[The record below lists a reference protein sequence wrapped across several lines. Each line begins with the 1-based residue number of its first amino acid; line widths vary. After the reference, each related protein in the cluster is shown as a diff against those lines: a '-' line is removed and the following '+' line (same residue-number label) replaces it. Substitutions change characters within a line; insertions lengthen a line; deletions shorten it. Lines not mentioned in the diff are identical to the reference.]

1 MRLEKDMQL
10 SIILLALELA
20 DKMGKQNNKLEIFV
34 CHFKAVGNKLLWV
47 KFQVL

>member
-20 DKMGKQNNKLEIFV
+20 DKMGKQNKLEILV